1 MVKSQQLT
9 YGEVLF
15 VALGL
20 FVAAAVGL
28 LWTTAKVAALLTGHA
43 KEKITIVN
51 ALRVLRHPG
60 HPGPF
65 SAPLYWGITALLA
78 LVVVTLLLA
87 LRRLFRHWLAAAK
100 KPVNEEG
107 LASRSEITHAA
118 GAKQLLR
125 RGSLLRPSLEKP
137 KPEDLGFQLGRSRG
151 VKCYSSVED
160 STVVLGPPRSG
171 KGMNVIIPMILDAP
185 GSVITTSTRPDNL
198 TATLEARAAKG
209 PIGIFDPEGLA
220 HGIAGTL
227 RWSPARGC
235 EDPLTATTRANVLCA
250 DASGGVTDSSFWQEA
265 TQRVVR
271 DLLHCTALYRATPQV
286 LNHWATDARAAR
298 SAVAMLRKH
307 PLAIPGWADE
317 LDAIVT
323 GEERMRSSVW
333 AMVANVFSALA
344 VPAIAE
350 QFSPEEGNELH
361 PEEFLRAN
369 GTLFLLGT
377 ANGAVTTARF
387 VAALIEDVVKV
398 SRTDASSRRGARL
411 DPPLSLILDE
421 AANFP
426 LPSLTGLMSEG
437 GGTGI
442 TTTVVLQ
449 SLAQARDR
457 WGNDQADAIWETA
470 TMKIILGGGASAK
483 DLDDLARLI
492 GDRDVKEVSYSYENS
507 GRRASRTE
515 NIRQRAV
522 IDVARLRSIPMGH
535 ALMLLRTAP
544 PAMLTLRPWTKR
556 KDGKE
561 LQASRA
567 HLEEDL
573 RGAAEL
579 RIAGARP

>member
-1 MVKSQQLT
+1 MADRRDPTFEEVAILLAAIAALSAASVLWLT
-9 YGEVLF
+9 ARAAVLLSGRHQPAVTLASSLEVL
-15 VALGL
+15 
-20 FVAAAVGL
+20 
-28 LWTTAKVAALLTGHA
+28 T
-43 KEKITIVN
+43 
-51 ALRVLRHPG
+51 HPG
-60 HPGPF
+60 HPG
-65 SAPLYWGITALLA
+65 GITAA
-78 LVVVTLLLA
+78 LYWVIAASFAAMLVGVVL
-87 LRRLFRHWLAAAK
+87 LFRRAFRHLLAAAK
-100 KPVNEEG
+100 RPVNEEG
-107 LASRSEITHAA
+107 LATRSEISRSA

-125 RGSLLRPSLEKP
+125 RGTLLRPSLEKP
-137 KPEDLGFQLGRSRG
+137 TATDLGFQLGRARG
-151 VKCYSSVED
+151 VACFASVED

-171 KGMNVIIPMILDAP
+171 KGMNLIIPMILDAP

-250 DASGGVTDSSFWQEA
+250 QASGGVSDSHFWQEA

-271 DLLHCTALYRATPQV
+271 DLLHVSALYRSTPQE
-286 LNHWATDARAAR
+286 LNRWATDARAAR
-298 SAVAMLRKH
+298 TAVTLLRDH
-307 PLAIPGWADE
+307 PRAIPGWADE

-344 VPAIAE
+344 VPEIAE
-350 QFSPEEGNELH
+350 QFSPEKGNELH

-442 TTTVVLQ
+442 STTVVLQ

-457 WGNDQADAIWETA
+457 WGRDQADAIWETA
-470 TMKIILGGGASAK
+470 TMKVILGGGASAQ
-483 DLDDLARLI
+483 DLNDLAKLI
-492 GDRDVKEVSYSYENS
+492 GERDVKDVSYSYESS
-507 GRRASRTE
+507 GKGSSRTE
-515 NIRQRAV
+515 NIRQRAI
-522 IDVARLRSIPMGH
+522 IDVARLRSIPLGH

-544 PAMLTLRPWTKR
+544 PAMLSLRPWTQR

-561 LQASRA
+561 LQVSRA
-567 HLEEDL
+567 RLEEDL
-573 RGAAEL
+573 RAAAEL
-579 RIAGARP
+579 RIAMVGR